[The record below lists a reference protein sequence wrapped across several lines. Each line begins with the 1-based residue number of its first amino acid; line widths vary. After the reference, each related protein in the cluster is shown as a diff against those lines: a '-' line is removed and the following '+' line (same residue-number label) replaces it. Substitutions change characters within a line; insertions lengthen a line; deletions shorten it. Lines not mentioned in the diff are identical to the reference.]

1 MVTRA
6 LALLGALVALAATL
20 VFAAAGP
27 AAATTFDDVGQAL
40 RNDPVYQDPKAEVQL
55 TSAEQ
60 DQVRAAI
67 RSANTPI
74 YVAILPKAALSS
86 VGGDPNTVLDRMRNS
101 TGRSGTYA
109 VVIGTSDSAYGLQA
123 RSTLG
128 SVSEVA
134 SQAYYDNKTSPTG
147 ALVQLANGV
156 GDLAA
161 AGKLNGSGSSSGS
174 SGGGGSAVGLLAVLG
189 VVGAGAVGL
198 FGFARHKAKK
208 RNVEATDAVRK
219 TLDEDITAFGEAL
232 DDLDVDLSDP
242 RLGEEGRADLGAA
255 LDKYDQAKRAA
266 VAMQRPED
274 AANVTEALDEGRWR
288 VACVKARL
296 AGEALPERRPPCFFD
311 PRHGLSVKDVPFAPS
326 GGATRDVPACQACA
340 VAVESGT
347 MPNARMVPT
356 GAGDRPYWDSGR
368 EYAGYTS
375 GYYRNNT
382 DLFSTIFMATMIGNM
397 FSGPHYYGGGGGY
410 DNSGGNAGGGW
421 GGGDS
426 GGGGGGWFDGGGG
439 GGWGGGGGDFGGGGG
454 GW

>member
-1 MVTRA
+1 M
-6 LALLGALVALAATL
+6 
-20 VFAAAGP
+20 
-27 AAATTFDDVGQAL
+27 
-40 RNDPVYQDPKAEVQL
+40 
-55 TSAEQ
+55 
-60 DQVRAAI
+60 
-67 RSANTPI
+67 
-74 YVAILPKAALSS
+74 
-86 VGGDPNTVLDRMRNS
+86 
-101 TGRSGTYA
+101 
-109 VVIGTSDSAYGLQA
+109 
-123 RSTLG
+123 
-128 SVSEVA
+128 
-134 SQAYYDNKTSPTG
+134 
-147 ALVQLANGV
+147 
-156 GDLAA
+156 
-161 AGKLNGSGSSSGS
+161 
-174 SGGGGSAVGLLAVLG
+174 
-189 VVGAGAVGL
+189 GAGAVGL

-242 RLGEEGRADLGAA
+242 RLGEEGAPTWA
-255 LDKYDQAKRAA
+255 
-266 VAMQRPED
+266 RPSTSTTRPS
-274 AANVTEALDEGRWR
+274 ARRWR
-288 VACVKARL
+288 CSARRTPPMSPRRWMRTLAGGFVKARL

-426 GGGGGGWFDGGGG
+426 GGGGGGGGWFDGGGG